1 MSRHAIVAAVLGAAL
16 FLSGCGKDPEP
27 AQPDFPNPLLSRV
40 PADTPYVLATGDPVS
55 ESVTEAWSENF
66 RPAIDIA
73 RVQFEQAREEM
84 ASENPELAARLSAVM
99 NEVMALAEKEER
111 EKIGLTRD
119 DRLVVYG
126 HGLMPVLRMTVTDPE
141 AFRDFLTRIGNKSG
155 VGMGSTTIDGREV
168 ARLAMDPVVLLGG
181 LEDGVLAVGL
191 STLDGEQSMLEHLF
205 KPAAA
210 GESLADSGAAS
221 ALVDEYGFLS
231 AGVGYVD
238 IPGLLRR
245 VIGDGDAPG
254 VLDQFDAA
262 PETLT
267 PACRGELVA
276 LAGKM
281 PRLVFGYDE
290 LSESAMAMRSV
301 LELEPGVAGA
311 MSGWTVPV
319 PGLGAPT
326 DARYAFGMSLDGTR
340 AASDI
345 KGWMNAAA
353 ERKFE
358 CAFLADVAWKE
369 RAGQINVAPLYMVGN
384 PKGFL
389 FQLEELEI
397 RDIETKDFTAS
408 ASFMAVFDNAQTLA
422 GMARTI
428 SPELQSLD
436 LPTDGTPVQVP
447 TETLQGFDQPVWM
460 ASTNTS
466 LAGALGEDAEQ
477 RVTRAINA
485 EAPAPAPFL
494 HFDFDAA
501 WFYNMLADWMPRL
514 ASEAEDMAGDEDAGT
529 DNGEGDQA
537 ASGDDELTAEDL
549 ADIQQTADMMRAYG
563 DILGRIS
570 YHVRFTE
577 QGVETATRTTLK

>member
-1 MSRHAIVAAVLGAAL
+1 MSRHAIAAAVLGAAL
-16 FLSGCGKDPEP
+16 IMSGCGQEPEP
-27 AQPDFPNPLLSRV
+27 AAPEFPNPLLSRV
-40 PADTPYVLATGDPVS
+40 PADTPYVLATGEPVS
-55 ESVTEAWSENF
+55 ESVTEAWSEHF

-99 NEVMALAEKEER
+99 EEILVLAEKEER

-126 HGLMPVLRMTVTDPE
+126 HGLMPVLRMTVSDPE
-141 AFRDFLTRIGNKSG
+141 AFKDFLTRIGNKAG

-168 ARLAMDPVVLLGG
+168 ARLAMDPMVLLGG
-181 LEDGVLAVGL
+181 LENGVLAVGL

-205 KPAAA
+205 TGAAA
-210 GESLADSGAAS
+210 GETLADSGAAS
-221 ALVDEYGFLS
+221 ALVDDYGFLS

-254 VLDQFDAA
+254 VLDHFNDV

-267 PACRGELVA
+267 PACRGELVS

-290 LSESAMAMRSV
+290 FSDSAMAMRSV
-301 LELEPGVAGA
+301 FELESGVADA
-311 MSGWTVPV
+311 LSGWTVPV

-340 AASDI
+340 AAADI
-345 KGWMNAAA
+345 KAWMKAAD
-353 ERKFE
+353 EREFD
-358 CAFLADVAWKE
+358 CAFLADVNWKE

-389 FQLEELEI
+389 FQLDELEI

-422 GMARTI
+422 GMARMI
-428 SPELQSLD
+428 SPELQGLD

-447 TETLQGFDQPVWM
+447 TEALQGLDQSVWL
-460 ASTNTS
+460 ASTNTR
-466 LAGALGEDAEQ
+466 LAGALGEGAEQ
-477 RVTRAINA
+477 RVSRVMNA

-514 ASEAEDMAGDEDAGT
+514 ASEAEGMGGDDEGDAGE
-529 DNGEGDQA
+529 EGDDQG
-537 ASGDDELTAEDL
+537 GDDELTDEEL
-549 ADIQQTADMMRAYG
+549 ADIQQTAEMMRAYG

-570 YHVRFTE
+570 YQVRFTE
-577 QGVETATRTTLK
+577 QGVETATRTTLD